1 MITHKSTSVYDYN
14 AYPCCECKI
23 ANVRISGLLCT
34 HCKGWVGV
42 FREEQA
48 HTEGPPLRGFATI
61 YGFDHLCVLLDHL
74 GKPRRVALVIGNDPR
89 CSSIRSKYHAQMRRK
104 YRCPITKHNP
114 SYTVQFITKKSE
126 LISVK
131 DLVKGSSYIQPRVWT
146 KNIPGQTV
154 APV

>member
-1 MITHKSTSVYDYN
+1 MYIHVVSVILQ
-14 AYPCCECKI
+14 AYASVGSCAHIVK
-23 ANVRISGLLCT
+23 VRWGL
-34 HCKGWVGV
+34 

-89 CSSIRSKYHAQMRRK
+89 CSSIRSKYHAQTKGK
-104 YRCPITKHNP
+104 YTCPITKHNP
-114 SYTVQFITKKSE
+114 SYTVQLIRKKVN
-126 LISVK
+126 LCISVK
-131 DLVKGSSYIQPRVWT
+131 GLVKVSSYLYHRVWI
-146 KNIPGQTV
+146 KKFLRQTV

>member
-1 MITHKSTSVYDYN
+1 MITQCSTSVYDYN
-14 AYPCCECKI
+14 VYPCCDFKI
-23 ANVRISGLLCT
+23 ASVRTSGLLCT

-42 FREEQA
+42 FREELA
-48 HTEGPPLRGFATI
+48 HIEGPTVRGFATI

-89 CSSIRSKYHAQMRRK
+89 CSSIRSKYHAQTRGK
-104 YRCPITKHNP
+104 YTCPITKRSP
-114 SYTVQFITKKSE
+114 SYTVQLITKKSE
-126 LISVK
+126 SISVK

-146 KNIPGQTV
+146 KKIPGQTV